1 MFFRETFNK
10 NSKYPVLQLIE
21 SKRIEGQPRQKIV
34 VSLGS
39 DYPIPKELRKEVARI
54 VTEKLRGQKYIFSSD
69 EVEKHAE
76 NVVLK
81 IQQNKP
87 AKKFSMVETEATEI
101 YPDQTTH
108 TQDRISGPLIIG
120 NEIWN
125 RLKIDGILEN
135 LSFKKR
141 HIEVAKISI
150 LNRLISQDAEY
161 AIPGWTKT
169 YATNDIISNKS
180 ENYGKDIYYTI
191 SDKLFA
197 HKDKIEKSVYRNI
210 KSLFSLNN
218 SIILYDLTNSYFEGS
233 CEGIKKA
240 EFNGNQKEKRT
251 DCKQIVV
258 ALILD
263 GDGFVITHKVF
274 NGKMSD
280 AKSLKQIIHLISE
293 DYGGIV
299 NLPTLIFDRGVTS
312 DQNIELLNEL
322 QIKYIIASRNNLES
336 KYAPDFKN
344 ETFTTIKNGQDQRV
358 EIYLKE
364 EENENYLLCKSEGR
378 ANKEKAIRTK
388 KEVQMLDK
396 LSSYSKNILNIKKV
410 NRDEVMEKIGK
421 IKQEFKSVSQ
431 FYAIEFSAP
440 EFDFT
445 VKSDVKINK
454 TFMNILN
461 NRKQKFEQNEIT
473 FNKLSSD
480 IQKIVEKYKKDA
492 DTIEIKLTPPRLSF
506 ETIEEKMTNKTESEG
521 HYLLRTNRQDLSD
534 ENIWKI
540 YTMLAKIEHAFRHLK
555 TDLGLRPNYH
565 LIDSRVEGHIFI
577 SILAYQILQTI
588 EFTLR
593 DKDCTYS
600 WNTVNR
606 IMTSHTY
613 STIVMQCKN
622 GKTIHIRK
630 AGEPENSHKEI
641 YEMLDIKWNK
651 LPVSKVIF

>member
-1 MFFRETFNK
+1 MFFRETVNK
-10 NSKYPVLQLIE
+10 NSNRSVLQLIE
-21 SKRIEGQPRQKIV
+21 SKRIDGKPRQRIV

-39 DYPIPKELRKEVARI
+39 EYPIHKELRKEVARI
-54 VTEKLRGQKYIFSSD
+54 ITEKLRGQKYIFSSN
-69 EVEKHAE
+69 EAEKHAE
-76 NVVLK
+76 NILLK
-81 IQQNKP
+81 IQQSKLGKQFSKDP
-87 AKKFSMVETEATEI
+87 AETTEI
-101 YPDQTTH
+101 YSYQTTH
-108 TQDRISGPLIIG
+108 TQDRIAGPLIIA
-120 NEIWN
+120 NEMWN
-125 RLKIDGILEN
+125 RLKIDTILEN

-141 HIEVAKISI
+141 HVDVAKISI

-161 AIPGWTKT
+161 AIPSWTKV

-197 HKDKIEKSVYRNI
+197 NKDKIERSLYKNV

-233 CEGIKKA
+233 CENIKKA

-263 GDGFVITHKVF
+263 GDGFAIAHKVF

-280 AKSLKQIIHLISE
+280 AKSLKQIINLIAG
-293 DYGGIV
+293 DYGGIE
-299 NLPTLIFDRGVTS
+299 NIPTLIFDRGVTS
-312 DQNIELLNEL
+312 DDNIALLNDL
-322 QIKYIIASRNNLES
+322 KLKYIIASRNNLEN
-336 KYAPDFKN
+336 KYASDFKN
-344 ETFTTIKNGQDQRV
+344 NTFTTIKNADNQSV
-358 EIYLKE
+358 EVYLKE
-364 EENENYLLCKSEGR
+364 EDDENYLLCKSEGR

-388 KEVQMLDK
+388 KEEEMLKK
-396 LSSYSKNILNIKKV
+396 LRGYAKRLLSIKKV
-410 NRDEVMEKIGK
+410 DRDEIMEKIGK
-421 IKQEFKSVSQ
+421 IKEEFKLVSQ
-431 FYAIEFSAP
+431 FYSIEFSVP

-445 VKSDVKINK
+445 INSETKINK
-454 TFMNILN
+454 TFLNILK
-461 NRKQKFEQNEIT
+461 NRKNKFEQNDIT
-473 FNKLSSD
+473 YNKLSSD
-480 IQKIVEKYKKDA
+480 IEKNMKKYKEDA
-492 DTIEIKLTPPRLSF
+492 ANITIKLLPPKLIF
-506 ETIEEKMTNKTESEG
+506 ETIEEKIAKKIESEG
-521 HYLLRTNRQDLSD
+521 HYLLRTNRQDLTD
-534 ENIWKI
+534 ENVWKV

-593 DKDCTYS
+593 DKDCNYS
-600 WNTVNR
+600 WKTVNR

-622 GKTIHIRK
+622 GKTLHIRK
-630 AGEPENSHKEI
+630 VGEPENGHKEI
-641 YEMLDIKWNK
+641 YENLDIDWNK
-651 LPVSKVIF
+651 LPVSKIIF

>member
-1 MFFRETFNK
+1 MFFRVTENK

-21 SKRIEGQPRQKIV
+21 SKRIDGKPRQRMV

-39 DYPIPKELRKEVARI
+39 EYPIPQELRKEVARI
-54 VTEKLRGQKYIFSSD
+54 VTEKLRGQKYIFSND

-76 NVVLK
+76 NIVLK
-81 IQQNKP
+81 IQQSKP
-87 AKKFSMVETEATEI
+87 AKKFSMIPTETTEI
-101 YPDQTTH
+101 YSAQTTH
-108 TQDRISGPLIIG
+108 TQDRIAGPIIIG
-120 NEIWN
+120 NEIWK
-125 RLKIDGILEN
+125 RLKINTILEN

-141 HIEVAKISI
+141 HIDVAKISI

-161 AIPGWTKT
+161 AIPSWTKI
-169 YATNDIISNKS
+169 YAANDIISIKS
-180 ENYGKDIYYTI
+180 ENYGKDIYYTV

-197 HKDKIEKSVYRNI
+197 NKDKIERSLYRNV
-210 KSLFSLNN
+210 KSLFSLNS

-263 GDGFVITHKVF
+263 GDGFAIGHKIF

-280 AKSLKQIIHLISE
+280 AKSLKKIINLIAR
-293 DYGGIV
+293 DYDGIE
-299 NLPTLIFDRGVTS
+299 NLPTMIFDRGVTS
-312 DQNIELLNEL
+312 DDNINLLNDL
-322 QIKYIIASRNNLES
+322 KLKYIIASRNNLEDQYS
-336 KYAPDFKN
+336 SDFKN
-344 ETFTTIKNGQDQRV
+344 ENFTTIKNGADQSV

-364 EENENYLLCKSEGR
+364 EKNENYLLCKSEGR

-388 KEVQMLDK
+388 KEEQMLDK
-396 LSSYSKNILNIKKV
+396 LRSYAKRLLTVKKV
-410 NRDEVMEKIGK
+410 DRDEIMEEIGR
-421 IKQEFKSVSQ
+421 IKEKFKSVSP
-431 FYAIEFSAP
+431 FYSIEFSFP

-445 VKSDVKINK
+445 INSKTKINK
-454 TFMNILN
+454 TFLNILK
-461 NRKQKFEQNEIT
+461 NRKNKFEQNEIT

-480 IQKIVEKYKKDA
+480 IEKIKKKYQENVA
-492 DTIEIKLTPPRLSF
+492 SIEIKLTPPRLTF
-506 ETIEEKMTNKTESEG
+506 ETIEEKIINKIESEG
-521 HYLLRTNRQDLSD
+521 HYLLRTNRQDLSE
-534 ENIWKI
+534 ENVWKI

-577 SILAYQILQTI
+577 SILAYQILQSI

-593 DKDCTYS
+593 DKKCNYS
-600 WNTVNR
+600 WKTVNR

-622 GKTIHIRK
+622 GKTLHIRK
-630 AGEPENSHKEI
+630 VGEPENGHKEI
-641 YEMLDIKWNK
+641 YKKLDIDWKK